1 MAIVTIILGSFACK
15 SVTGMKPFLYQIASL
30 FYDAAGA
37 DVSRYAFVFPNRRA
51 GLFFQ
56 KYLSEIAGRPLF
68 SPAVFTIN
76 DLFLALSGRQV
87 ADRISMLFSLY
98 TIYTQRSK
106 EGGAF
111 DEFLYWGE
119 MLLNDF
125 DDVDKYMA
133 DARMLFTNVTDLR
146 EIEKDFSFL
155 SEMQIAAIRSF
166 WSSFHPKSDSG
177 NQQHFLALWKI
188 LYELYAELKKTLASE
203 NKGYEG
209 MIFRE
214 VVETIEKNGV
224 KELPWQKI
232 VFVGL
237 NALSLVEEKLLLE
250 LKKAGKADF
259 YWDYASDKVM
269 DADNK
274 ASYFARRNKLLFPSS
289 LPFEETASS
298 PAEIEVIGIPSATGQ
313 AKQACTLL
321 NELCTTRGFTGEEA
335 LRTAVVLADEHLL
348 LPVLNAIPEPI
359 RHINIT
365 MGYPL
370 RGTPVAS
377 LMEYIPALQK
387 NVRYIDRLPLFYFRD
402 VLQILNHQYIAASQP
417 EVVSGLVRHITEYNK
432 VTIHQAELSQT
443 PLLATIFTPVDDVS
457 LLPAYLIKVL
467 EELNRQMTATGGDAE
482 DEERSAFS
490 SKDIEQEFIFHY
502 FTTVNRMTE
511 LMHKAQVEM
520 KTDTWFRLLR
530 RITDT
535 ITIPFRGEPLSGLQV
550 MGVLETR
557 ALDFDRVIIL
567 SMNEGTFP
575 QKKAAN
581 SFIPYNLRRGFG
593 LPAYEHQ
600 DSVWAYHFYRLIY
613 RAKKVSLLYDTRNN
627 GLQTG
632 EKSRFIHQLLYH
644 YEEPVREKLVVYN
657 VSSAKASPIQ
667 LKKTGEVM
675 ERLAVFREGGRKAIS
690 ASAINTYLD
699 CPLKFYFSVVEGIDK
714 EEEVSETIGSD
725 VFGSILH
732 KVMEEL
738 YEPLQGK
745 SVTADLLLAIRKNKD
760 AITRSVAR
768 AFADLFFKTGTVRP
782 LTGQHFLIGEMIRK
796 YAEKILEQDSR
807 LTPFYYLESEKRMK
821 DLFILSDGSTIQLKG
836 FIDRIDEARGA
847 IRIIDYKSGKGLQSF
862 STPESLFSINE
873 KERPKAVMQVFMY
886 AWMYSRLPGNRERT
900 VRPGI
905 YYMRTIF
912 TDSFDVNIYHRTG
925 AREKQ
930 AVERFSDYAEAFE
943 ANMRACLDEIFGADI
958 PFVQTPTEKAC
969 AYCTFKNICGK
980 QGR

>member
-1 MAIVTIILGSFACK
+1 
-15 SVTGMKPFLYQIASL
+15 MKPFLYQIASL
-30 FYDAAGA
+30 FYHAAGA

-56 KYLSEIAGRPLF
+56 KYLSEIAGKPLF
-68 SPAVFTIN
+68 SPAIFTIN
-76 DLFLALSGRQV
+76 DLFLALSGKQV
-87 ADRISMLFSLY
+87 ADRVSMLFSLY
-98 TIYTQRSK
+98 TLYTEKSK

-125 DDVDKYMA
+125 DDVDKYLVN
-133 DARMLFTNVTDLR
+133 ARMLFTNVTDLR

-155 SEMQIAAIRSF
+155 SETQIAAIRSF
-166 WSSFHPKSDSG
+166 WSSFQPKSDSS
-177 NQQHFLALWKI
+177 NQQQFLALWKI
-188 LYELYAELKKTLASE
+188 LYELYTEFKKTLAAE

-214 VVETIEKNGV
+214 VVEAMEENGV
-224 KELPWQKI
+224 KELPYQQI

-250 LKKAGKADF
+250 LQKAGIADF

-269 DADNK
+269 DTDNK
-274 ASYFARRNKLLFPSS
+274 ASYFAERNKQLFPSS
-289 LPFEETASS
+289 LPFEETAISGAA
-298 PAEIEVIGIPSATGQ
+298 AEIEVIGIPSAIGQ
-313 AKQACTLL
+313 AKQAYTLL
-321 NELCTTRGFTGEEA
+321 NELCTTTGFTEEDA

-348 LPVLNAIPEPI
+348 IPVLNAIPEQI
-359 RHINIT
+359 RHINVT

-370 RGTPVAS
+370 GGTPVAS
-377 LMEYIPALQK
+377 LMEYILALQK
-387 NVRYIDRLPLFYFRD
+387 NVRYADRQPVFYFRD

-417 EVVSGLVRHITEYNK
+417 DVIPGVVRHITEFNK

-443 PLLATIFTPVDDVS
+443 PLLAILFTPIDDVAQ
-457 LLPAYLIKVL
+457 LPAYLIKVL
-467 EELNRQMTATGGDAE
+467 EELNKQMTAMAGAE
-482 DEERSAFS
+482 EEEERSAFS

-502 FTTVNRMTE
+502 FTIVNRMTE
-511 LMHKAQVEM
+511 LMQKAQVEM
-520 KTDTWFRLLR
+520 KIDTWFRLLK

-535 ITIPFRGEPLSGLQV
+535 IAIPFRGEPLAGLQI

-567 SMNEGTFP
+567 SMNEGIFP

-600 DSVWAYHFYRLIY
+600 DSIWAYHFYRLIY

-632 EKSRFIHQLLYH
+632 EKSRFIHQLHYH
-644 YEEPVREKLVVYN
+644 YEEPLREKLVVYN
-657 VSSAKASPIQ
+657 VSSAKASPIRI
-667 LKKTGEVM
+667 KKTDEVM
-675 ERLAVFREGGRKAIS
+675 ERLAVFREGGKKAIS

-699 CPLKFYFSVVEGIDK
+699 CPLKFYFSVVEGVEE
-714 EEEVSETIGSD
+714 EEEVNETIGSD

-745 SVTADLLLAIRKNKD
+745 QVTADLLQAIRKD
-760 AITRSVAR
+760 REAITRSITC
-768 AFADLFFKTGTVRP
+768 AFAGLFFKTATVHP
-782 LTGQHFLIGEMIRK
+782 LTGQNYLIGEMIRK
-796 YAEKILEQDSR
+796 YVEKILEQDGR

-821 DLFILSDGSTIQLKG
+821 DMFTLSNGSGIQLKG
-836 FIDRIDEARGA
+836 FIDRIDETGNA
-847 IRIIDYKSGKGLQSF
+847 IRIIDYKSGKGVQYF
-862 STPESLFSINE
+862 STLESLFSIDE

-886 AWMYSRLPGNRERT
+886 AWMYSRLPGNEGRNI
-900 VRPGI
+900 RPGI

-912 TDSFDVNIYHRTG
+912 ADGFDTSIYQRTG
-925 AREKQ
+925 AREKT
-930 AVERFSDYAEAFE
+930 VVDRFSEYAEAFE
-943 ANMRACLDEIFGADI
+943 TTMRTCLDEIFGTET
-958 PFVQTPTEKAC
+958 PFIQTPTGKAC

-980 QGR
+980 